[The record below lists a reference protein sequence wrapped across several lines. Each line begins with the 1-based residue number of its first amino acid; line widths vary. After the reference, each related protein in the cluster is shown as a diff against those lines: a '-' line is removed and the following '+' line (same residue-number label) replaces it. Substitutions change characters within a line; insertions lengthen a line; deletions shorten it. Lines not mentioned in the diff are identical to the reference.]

1 MTTSTLS
8 LAVDVRTLLQR
19 PLSELR
25 GFTDPDGKPLTPRQ
39 VRIALASGNELL
51 PVGRA
56 TQFNFIKK
64 YPPTTTAKEFQ

>member
-1 MTTSTLS
+1 MTAPIPS
-8 LAVDVRTLLQR
+8 LAVDVRTLLLR

-39 VRIALASGNELL
+39 VRIALVAELASGNELL

-56 TQFNFIKK
+56 NQFNFIKK
-64 YPPTTTAKEFQ
+64 

>member
-1 MTTSTLS
+1 MTAPIPS

-39 VRIALASGNELL
+39 VRSALVAELASGNELL

-64 YPPTTTAKEFQ
+64 